1 MEKTAVLVTGGTGFV
16 GSNLIVELF
25 RRDKDL
31 QIVCPAR
38 SSCDT
43 PARSRIL
50 HAIHAAISAGAKGP
64 LAKDWQDRLLVLD
77 ASLDDVADK
86 LPAGDIDGFAVP
98 PVTSLWHCA
107 SSTYYENTPTVDL
120 HQVNVE
126 GTRNVLSAAHRLGCP
141 EFNYVSTAYVAGSRD
156 GTIEE
161 QLPASGD
168 TFNNAYEETKAQ
180 AEQLVCAFAGE
191 HEMSFRI
198 FRPSIIVGD
207 STSFRSNSDGGLN
220 KVIDSSFKLKKMI
233 LQRNPAF
240 IASLKRFHVSLNPD
254 MFINLIPI
262 DHVIDEMLNICA
274 AESAS
279 LNGIYHITRENQL
292 SVADAMAA
300 FSYVFGVGVE
310 CNGDPAEMNHAEKA
324 FDRTISQFK
333 PYLSSTKIFQRQ
345 AEARLGL
352 SQTHADWRPSVEFV
366 RALMELRSASANE

>member
-1 MEKTAVLVTGGTGFV
+1 MDETAVLVTGATGFV
-16 GSNLIVELF
+16 GSNLIAELF
-25 RRDKDL
+25 RRNKTL

-38 SSCDT
+38 SNSDI
-43 PARSRIL
+43 PARSRVMKGL
-50 HAIHAAISAGAKGP
+50 QAAVAASAKGP
-64 LAKDWQDRLLVLD
+64 LADDWQERLHVLE
-77 ASLDDVADK
+77 ASFDDIADK
-86 LPAGDIDGFAVP
+86 LAAASKNGQAMPH
-98 PVTSLWHCA
+98 VTSIWHCA
-107 SSTYYENTPTVDL
+107 SSTHYENTPTVDL

-126 GTRNVLSAAHRLGCP
+126 GTRNVLLAAQRLGCN

-156 GTIEE
+156 GKIDE

-168 TFNNAYEETKAQ
+168 TFNNAYETTKAQ
-180 AEQLVCAFAGE
+180 AEQLVCAFADK

-207 STSFRSNSDGGLN
+207 STTFRANSDGGLN
-220 KVIDSSFKLKKMI
+220 KVIDSSFKLKDVI
-233 LQRNPAF
+233 LQRNPAYF
-240 IASLKRFHVSLNPD
+240 STSNGFRVSLDPD

-262 DHVIDEMLNICA
+262 DHVIDEMLSICA

-279 LNGIYHITRENQL
+279 LNGIYHLTRENQL

-300 FSYVFGVGVE
+300 FSYVFGIGVE

-352 SQTHADWRPSVEFV
+352 SQTHADWRPNVELV
-366 RALMELRSASANE
+366 RALMEMRSASANG